1 LDWEH
6 QPNAYVDI
14 YAPMYDD
21 VEKMVDWAN
30 DPTRTQPMIQCEY
43 AHMQGNSGGNFKDY
57 WDTIYAHDKLQ
68 GGFIW
73 DWVDQS
79 MYRTTR
85 TDVATG
91 AMAANTGPI
100 PAATSSSATA

>member
-1 LDWEH
+1 
-6 QPNAYVDI
+6 
-14 YAPMYDD
+14 MYDD
-21 VEKMVDWAN
+21 IEKMVDWAE

-57 WDTIYAHDKLQ
+57 WDTIYAHRKLQ

-79 MYRTTR
+79 MYRYTR
-85 TDVATG
+85 TGG
-91 AMAANTGPI
+91 AIGVTAASMVPI
-100 PAATSSSATA
+100 RAAISSSATG